1 MVGWENERGP
11 VWAKFRCGKKEVKG
25 GIKKQVCLV

>member
-1 MVGWENERGP
+1 MGKVGRGP

-25 GIKKQVCLV
+25 ASKKQGLS